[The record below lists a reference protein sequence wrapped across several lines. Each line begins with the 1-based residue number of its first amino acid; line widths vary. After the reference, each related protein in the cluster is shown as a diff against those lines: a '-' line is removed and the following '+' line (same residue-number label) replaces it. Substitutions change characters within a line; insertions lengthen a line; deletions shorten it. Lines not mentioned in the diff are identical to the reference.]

1 MIGISSIQQPE
12 YTTIFKEYP
21 NPLFIFSVPVH
32 AKIRHGNQQF
42 MKL

>member
-1 MIGISSIQQPE
+1 MVGISIIQRPE
-12 YTTIFKEYP
+12 YSTIFKEYP

-32 AKIRHGNQQF
+32 AKIGHSNQQF